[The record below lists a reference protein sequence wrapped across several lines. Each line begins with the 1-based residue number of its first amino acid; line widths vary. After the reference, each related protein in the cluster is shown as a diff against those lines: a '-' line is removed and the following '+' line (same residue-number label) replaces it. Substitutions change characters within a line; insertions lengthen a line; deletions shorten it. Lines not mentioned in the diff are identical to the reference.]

1 MAPEGTREVL
11 GGVAAVVLGEGAGLD
26 RVGRAVGK
34 LGSVGDCGLVVGVPS
49 MLD

>member
-1 MAPEGTREVL
+1 
-11 GGVAAVVLGEGAGLD
+11 VVLGEGAGLD

-34 LGSVGDCGLVVGVPS
+34 LGSVGDCGLVAGVPS